1 MNVLVYNYNYNQEK
15 KRCQDLFKEIA
26 QKKNL
31 SN

>member
-26 QKKNL
+26 QKKKPQ
-31 SN
+31 